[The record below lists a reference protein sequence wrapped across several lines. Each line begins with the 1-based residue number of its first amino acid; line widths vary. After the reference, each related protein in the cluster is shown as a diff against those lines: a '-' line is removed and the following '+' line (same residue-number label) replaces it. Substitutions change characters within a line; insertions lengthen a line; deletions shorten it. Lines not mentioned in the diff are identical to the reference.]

1 MKTLLTLAMETMLE
15 LVMGVLDMEV
25 EKVADEVA
33 DMEVDMVADME
44 VDMVAKILELHTNVR
59 NAMQY
64 HVIPYN
70 TGQFYEAN
78 LWTLFFL
85 M

>member
-33 DMEVDMVADME
+33 DMEVDMVADR
-44 VDMVAKILELHTNVR
+44 VA
-59 NAMQY
+59 
-64 HVIPYN
+64 
-70 TGQFYEAN
+70 
-78 LWTLFFL
+78 
-85 M
+85 